1 MTKEHAINNQF
12 LRENGLQEKVENINI
27 HFCEFSGNISI
38 LHAIIKKLQM
48 SKRKMKKIV
57 SGWART

>member
-1 MTKEHAINNQF
+1 MIKEHAINNQF
-12 LRENGLQEKVENINI
+12 LQENGLQEKAENINI

-38 LHAIIKKLQM
+38 LIIKKLQM
-48 SKRKMKKIV
+48 SKREMKKIV